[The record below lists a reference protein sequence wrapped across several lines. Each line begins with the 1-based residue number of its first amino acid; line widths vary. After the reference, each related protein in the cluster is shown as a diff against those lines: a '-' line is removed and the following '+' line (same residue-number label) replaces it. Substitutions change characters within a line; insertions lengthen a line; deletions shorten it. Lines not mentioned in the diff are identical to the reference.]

1 MKSTSV
7 RKSLAL
13 LSIGSVL
20 PIMAIGAF
28 LIFSYWQSEK
38 NRVAE
43 AAISRSRAVTSA
55 LDRQVGITQAAL
67 RTLATSSLLAKN
79 ELAGFHTQA
88 RLALPILNAD
98 ILVLVDRA
106 GQLRLSTSHPW
117 GTLLPQL
124 PNPPVLLEHILK
136 TGQPGLSDLFVGPI
150 VGKLIYIVAVPVI
163 RDGSIVYSLNA
174 SASPTQM
181 TKLLAEQKL
190 PDSWRASIIDGSGNI
205 VARTHE
211 MDKFLGS
218 KATPDLLKRMS
229 ATSEGSFETRSLEGI
244 PNVTAY
250 SRSAVTGWTVAIG
263 APLDELNED
272 IRLTLTQMLAA
283 ALVALGLGLILALA
297 IGSRIAAAFVDL
309 IKPAR
314 ALGSG
319 KMVAVPRLSIK
330 EADEVGEALLDAS
343 RLLEQA
349 NRAKAD
355 FISRMSHELRTPLN
369 AILGFAQLM
378 EGGSPPLTSSQTKS
392 LNEIIKAG
400 WQLLDQVNVI
410 LDFAIVE
417 SGKAMISRESVS
429 LAEVLSEC
437 KAMIEP
443 LAKER
448 FISLT
453 FPEFTKP
460 WFVLVDRSWIKQCLL
475 NLLSNAI
482 RYNTPNGSVVVK
494 CALSSSGLINI
505 SISDTG
511 GGISADQ
518 LAQLFQPFNR
528 LGKEFSA
535 DKGTGIS
542 LAVTKRLVEQMGG
555 SIGVHSTVGKGSV
568 FWIEFKLA
576 TAP

>member
-55 LDRQVGITQAAL
+55 LDRQIGITQAAL

-319 KMVAVPRLSIK
+319 KTVAVPRLSIK

-437 KAMIEP
+437 KAMIET

-453 FPEFTKP
+453 FPEFTNP

-475 NLLSNAI
+475 NLISNAI